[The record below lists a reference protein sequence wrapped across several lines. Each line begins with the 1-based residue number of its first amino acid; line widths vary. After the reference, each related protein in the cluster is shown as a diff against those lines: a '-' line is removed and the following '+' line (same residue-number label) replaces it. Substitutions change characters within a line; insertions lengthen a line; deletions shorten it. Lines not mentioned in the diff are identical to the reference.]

1 MMQFSDTRLPRGG
14 RRNATRRVSAWFV
27 VPAVVT
33 LLAFIAVPAV
43 AGIALSF
50 TDYRGYGAFAWTG
63 VDNYIR
69 LLSDAQALS
78 SIGNTVLLA
87 VIVVVGQNLLG
98 LVLALALEAPLR
110 GRRVL
115 QVLFL
120 MPVIISPVIVSYL
133 WQYIFA
139 PDGALNVILRAIG
152 MDALAQPWLGQP
164 STALGAIAV
173 VVIWQYTGNAMIIYL
188 AGLLNVPEELSEA
201 AELDGAGTW
210 QRITRIKL
218 PLIAPAITINVV
230 LTTITGLRLFDQI
243 LAMTNGGPGYAT
255 ETIATV
261 IYKRGFSGGEF
272 GYALAMA
279 IVLTIG
285 IALLTTVQTILLRR
299 REAS

>member
-1 MMQFSDTRLPRGG
+1 MPVVTKSARHSPS
-14 RRNATRRVSAWFV
+14 VSIWFV
-27 VPAVVT
+27 VPAILILVTFVVIP
-33 LLAFIAVPAV
+33 AIAGV
-43 AGIALSF
+43 ALSF
-50 TDYRGYGAFAWTG
+50 TDYKGYGAFQWTG
-63 VDNYIR
+63 IDNYVR
-69 LLSDAQALS
+69 LFGDNQAIS
-78 SIGNTVLLA
+78 AIGNTVVLA
-87 VIVVVGQNLLG
+87 VTVVIGQNLLG

-120 MPVIISPVIVSYL
+120 MPVIISPVIISYL

-139 PDGALNVILRAIG
+139 PDGALNVVLRAIG
-152 MDALAQPWLGQP
+152 LGEVAQPWLGQP
-164 STALGAIAV
+164 TTALWAIAV
-173 VVIWQYTGNAMIIYL
+173 VVIWQYTGNAMVIYL
-188 AGLLNVPEELSEA
+188 AGLLNVPIELSEA
-201 AELDGAGTW
+201 SSLDGANLW

-218 PLIAPAITINVV
+218 PLMVPAITINVV

-255 ETIATV
+255 DTIATV

-285 IALLTTVQTILLRR
+285 IASLTVIQTIVLRR
-299 REAS
+299 RESA